1 MSIRRTIVTSLGLL
15 LCAVAGAGCMDQ
27 AVARAG
33 PDRTV
38 DAGATVMLDASA
50 STPDRSGALN
60 YAWTVSEGPDVAF
73 LDVHGRTTSFTA
85 PRQGT
90 ETRFI
95 IRLDVT
101 YVDFAGQPVPSNT
114 DSDQLVVR
122 VGPDVLRFQHDCFI
136 AMIHPDLFYQPVE
149 KRIRTDQGLA
159 RWASVCGTAA
169 LGCASS
175 PSGGGW
181 ATFSTG

>member
-1 MSIRRTIVTSLGLL
+1 MSIRRTIVTSVGLL

-122 VGPDVLRFQHDCFI
+122 VHADLALVGQDQPSNANQDAEAEDTAGTNGADPQDVADTSNDN
-136 AMIHPDLFYQPVE
+136 ADDDE
-149 KRIRTDQGLA
+149 ANENTGD
-159 RWASVCGTAA
+159 
-169 LGCASS
+169 
-175 PSGGGW
+175 GG
-181 ATFSTG
+181 AQ